1 MRRNLKNG
9 YSDIRRDDC
18 DDSDNSFILKKGT
31 VERE

>member
-9 YSDIRRDDC
+9 DIRRDDC